1 MNRYAVFQ
9 LVQELGR
16 LIAGAHEKTPEEVAR
31 DLIACGTRRLA
42 EAEATTTVCAHQS
55 TNGTAIPLPSIEVV
69 DVQDREGTDH
79 LVAPS
84 VPTGIAEA

>member
-1 MNRYAVFQ
+1 MNRYDVFR
-9 LVQELGR
+9 LVQELGQ

-42 EAEATTTVCAHQS
+42 EAAATTVCAHQS